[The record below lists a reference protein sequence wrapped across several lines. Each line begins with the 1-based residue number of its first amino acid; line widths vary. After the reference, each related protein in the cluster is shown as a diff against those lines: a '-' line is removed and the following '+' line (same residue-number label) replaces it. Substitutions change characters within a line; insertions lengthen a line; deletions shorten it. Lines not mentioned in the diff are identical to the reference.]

1 MYENK
6 NNNYNLDSDHCG
18 RNNRTSIM
26 NSLHKI
32 SYGLFALTLIAIYFG
47 NIDATFLF
55 FTSAVLL
62 LGFGEY
68 VNDLKNE

>member
-1 MYENK
+1 
-6 NNNYNLDSDHCG
+6 
-18 RNNRTSIM
+18 M

-47 NIDATFLF
+47 NLDATFLF